1 MIAALKRFARD
12 RGALAGSIILGLLVL
27 AAILAPVL
35 APFPGDVVDFHLERR
50 LMPPSPGAVLG
61 TDRMGG
67 DILSRLL
74 FGART
79 TLALTGI
86 VVGSALLIGVPVG
99 LVAGYYRNWISE
111 GLMRVSDI
119 FLAVPQVVLA
129 IAIGQTLGPS
139 IENVV
144 IALSLTYWPFWA
156 RLVYAETRSMRNE
169 TFVEAAEALGA
180 SSWRVLVL
188 HILPNIAS
196 PIIVRT
202 AIGMG
207 ATILTAATLGFL
219 GLGVPPPAPEWGRM
233 VAESREYL
241 PDAWWYS
248 LAPGCAIFLTV
259 LGFNLLGDGLR
270 DLFDARTRRAA

>member
-1 MIAALKRFARD
+1 MTGLLKRFARH
-12 RGALAGSIILGLLVL
+12 RGALVGLAILGLLVL

-35 APFPGDVVDFHLERR
+35 APYPGDVADFHIERR
-50 LMPPSPGAVLG
+50 LMPPSAAALLG

-67 DILSRLL
+67 DIFSRLL
-74 FGART
+74 FGARA
-79 TLALTGI
+79 TLALSVTA
-86 VVGSALLIGVPVG
+86 VGAALLIGVPVG
-99 LVAGYYRNWISE
+99 LVAGYYRGWVSE
-111 GLMRVSDI
+111 ALMRVSDI

-169 TFVEAAEALGA
+169 VFVESAMALGA
-180 SSWRVLVL
+180 SPARVMVL

-202 AIGMG
+202 TIGLG

-219 GLGVPPPAPEWGRM
+219 GLGAPPPAPEWGRM
-233 VAESREYL
+233 VAESRVYL

-248 LAPGCAIFLTV
+248 LAPGGAIFLTV

-270 DLFDARTRRAA
+270 DILDARTRRLG